1 MRKKQLWQLLN
12 DNKRDLSVKKPVKR
26 WLRVVCKAFNGKSIY
41 NDYKELVEGLKSD
54 LTIYFTPANKF
65 TRKQLKGLTA
75 SDLIEIQQRAEERDR
90 KRKEVLSQ
98 NDKSDL
104 NAKEKGLANL
114 PKPNNGFVNWFDP
127 VGEQQ
132 SPSKSKCTFTDKY
145 GNTVSL
151 DDSYERLRDEDY

>member
-90 KRKEVLSQ
+90 KRKEVLFGTNKS
-98 NDKSDL
+98 DKSIMFGK
-104 NAKEKGLANL
+104 NRIEKDD
-114 PKPNNGFVNWFDP
+114 GFVNWFDP

-132 SPSKSKCTFTDKY
+132 SSSKSKCTFTDKY

>member
-75 SDLIEIQQRAEERDR
+75 SDLIEMQQRAEERDR

-98 NDKSDL
+98 NDKS
-104 NAKEKGLANL
+104 NL
-114 PKPNNGFVNWFDP
+114 TSVTNKTNVDNGFVNWFDLTP
-127 VGEQQ
+127 DTNTNELKKAQIISIKKADGSVVPLV
-132 SPSKSKCTFTDKY
+132 STDE
-145 GNTVSL
+145 L
-151 DDSYERLRDEDY
+151 DAQFD

>member
-41 NDYKELVEGLKSD
+41 NDYRELVEGLKSD

-75 SDLIEIQQRAEERDR
+75 SDLIEMQQRAEERDR

-98 NDKSDL
+98 NDKS
-104 NAKEKGLANL
+104 NL
-114 PKPNNGFVNWFDP
+114 TSVTNKTNVDNGFVNWFDP

-151 DDSYERLRDEDY
+151 DDSYERLRDEGY